1 MGFDPSVSPAA
12 SHLPCKGRPWG
23 TRSFA
28 FTPQKH
34 SRSAH
39 CRSHYSLFL
48 HLSAASSQASY
59 HSHPCCVMFCL
70 HERSFTALLLLP
82 HADPFHRDRHGAP
95 GAAAQSPLSIPRC
108 STFAAAS
115 WPISQR
121 WNTNALSRGS
131 NRGCLTLFDCPTE
144 RLLRWWRGVDA

>member
-1 MGFDPSVSPAA
+1 MRLMFRGLNPSVSPAA
-12 SHLPCKGRPWG
+12 SHLPCKGRPMRNAG
-23 TRSFA
+23 RRSLRVAGGLRFMRFFADDKRSFA

-82 HADPFHRDRHGAP
+82 PKSLADFSGTPITVHRTRFGASPQDDRGFR
-95 GAAAQSPLSIPRC
+95 INC
-108 STFAAAS
+108 
-115 WPISQR
+115 
-121 WNTNALSRGS
+121 N
-131 NRGCLTLFDCPTE
+131 
-144 RLLRWWRGVDA
+144 